1 VPREARDMRE
11 RRDTDRLDFRLV
23 SPISLVKPASL
34 GYPAGSCPVVPDMRT
49 MGFQEGRH
57 RFAAV
62 ASDRGLGEIGS
73 PTLPIDPPSR
83 PLL

>member
-1 VPREARDMRE
+1 MDQ
-11 RRDTDRLDFRLV
+11 TDQITRQTGL
-23 SPISLVKPASL
+23 
-34 GYPAGSCPVVPDMRT
+34 VPDMRT

-57 RFAAV
+57 RSAAV
-62 ASDRGLGEIGS
+62 ASDRRLGEIGG

>member
-1 VPREARDMRE
+1 MRE
-11 RRDTDRLDFRLV
+11 RRDTDKLDFHLI
-23 SPISLVKPASL
+23 SPISLVQPAWL
-34 GYPAGSCPVVPDMRT
+34 DYPAGSCPVVPDMRT

-62 ASDRGLGEIGS
+62 ASDRRLGEIGG

>member
-1 VPREARDMRE
+1 MRE
-11 RRDTDRLDFRLV
+11 RRDTDRLDFHLI
-23 SPISLVKPASL
+23 SPISLVQHAWLS
-34 GYPAGSCPVVPDMRT
+34 YPAGSCPVVPDMRT

-62 ASDRGLGEIGS
+62 ASDRRLGEIGG

>member
-1 VPREARDMRE
+1 MRE
-11 RRDTDRLDFRLV
+11 RRDTDRLDFHLV
-23 SPISLVKPASL
+23 SPTSLVQPASI
-34 GYPAGSCPVVPDMRT
+34 GYPAGSCPVVPYMRT

-57 RFAAV
+57 HFAAV
-62 ASDRGLGEIGS
+62 ASDRRLGEIGG